1 MGMGEKSWRRKEIR
15 RVLFL
20 LRRVRDR
27 WLWNVRRG
35 ESRGSI
41 YRLIFINYIN
51 SPRRGQP
58 VDWVTRIIR
67 SSPVSLSP
75 LPRSKDRSVLFLP
88 LSLSH
93 HLKNPSN
100 ANKRGEGKV
109 ESFYGIVKNV
119 KYGVSAVSRS
129 LEAA

>member
-1 MGMGEKSWRRKEIR
+1 MGEKSWRRKEIR

-67 SSPVSLSP
+67 SSPVSLS
-75 LPRSKDRSVLFLP
+75 LLSQDPRIVPSFFFLFHFCITWKIP
-88 LSLSH
+88 RTRTKGRRERWKVFMGSLKTWNTGCQRYRDH
-93 HLKNPSN
+93 
-100 ANKRGEGKV
+100 
-109 ESFYGIVKNV
+109 
-119 KYGVSAVSRS
+119 
-129 LEAA
+129 